1 MSTITINL
9 PTLVQTVEIEQ
20 KQQYYL
26 RPLFFSNPIS
36 TDRRFEKAV
45 SKFQK
50 EIRHYFR
57 GFHLTR
63 QNSEQLLWF
72 LFNPPVTH
80 QRFRFAYRIGSQMI
94 SGNFGVSYFE
104 LQDIVFVVLPLF
116 DNFMFIAEPD
126 EKGKYNIEK
135 TVYRTIEKLLRKLR
149 KENNNQNI
157 DIEPYLS
164 KKGEFITTLTV
175 NITIEE
181 GKFPFEYQ
189 RDDWFFSRLSGGTDF
204 DGATELEKVGN
215 NLNDAYPSELKR
227 AFFRD
232 DLVDRLQQNV
242 YQKGNTPIVIVGKE
256 GVGKH
261 SLIEEV
267 VYRYRKSFKET
278 DIQYEV
284 LEQFWSIN
292 PNRIIAGMS
301 IVGMWQK
308 RFETILKHIEK
319 RRQKIDNFRY
329 DGKTDKILIDNPIAL
344 LRIGKSSQND
354 MTLSD
359 VLKPYLEK
367 RKIQIVLIATPEEWK
382 IVQEKDRRF
391 ADLFQTLRLEEPN
404 IEMASRMVL
413 KQRKVL
419 ELDYSCQIGIQAIN
433 QLFVIQRN
441 YLKRKALPGSVMKIL
456 RQLAVKHKFGAIDA
470 EEVREEFQAFSGM
483 HEDIFDENYTFEEN
497 EVRDKISA
505 NLVGQE
511 DAVECLAN
519 VINIVKAKL
528 NNPDKPLSSF
538 MFIGPTGVGKTQ
550 AAKVLTEY
558 LMGDAD
564 QIIRFDMNEYIDSGA
579 VQRLIGD
586 YYNPE
591 GQLTGKVRYRPF
603 GVLLLD
609 EIEKAHH
616 KVHDLLL
623 QVLDD
628 GRLTDSLGRTVDFSN
643 MIVIMTSNVGARK
656 AASSLGFKT
665 HQQDKTAVYRK
676 AVENHFR
683 PEFINRIDKIV
694 IFNHLKLP
702 HILNIARLQ
711 INELLRRDGFVRRTT
726 LLNISQDALEW
737 VARRG
742 FNEQMGG
749 RALKRQ
755 IEKDLTALSAEQLI
769 GTYTDKPIIFE
780 IEYNDNQLIPNILHL
795 EFINQLNEN
804 WIPKIPTEKQG
815 KRFYGNL
822 LRIVED
828 ISEDILDF
836 EDELDEVINITNA
849 TLDWQSFA
857 FKDKVAEIKD
867 TLRTTMLGFS
877 DKYYNAPPAIPFRMK
892 RVGVNFRGNYKNFNV
907 HERQVMQDKFF
918 QKDAFEELREG
929 YRYGLEAFDRLQSQ
943 FLEHF
948 LDVAFL
954 ELSTR
959 GFLNKKSDKITI
971 SFESKINNQG
981 GDMVTFLFKLYQ
993 RLLKE
998 LDIAFD
1004 INEEKQTISAE
1015 GHSIYQLL
1023 KGEHGIHLFYLS
1035 YQNPI
1040 PIFVKIK
1047 SQTADSQPFH
1057 ELKVIRLYDKLN
1069 TLTDLRTGLTNTVN
1083 INIGEFR
1090 LFLFAGLDLALRKD
1104 LV

>member
-1 MSTITINL
+1 MSTVTINL
-9 PTLVQTVEIEQ
+9 PTLVLTVEIEK

-26 RPLFFSNPIS
+26 RPLFFSNPVS
-36 TDRRFEKAV
+36 TDRRYEKSV

-57 GFHLTR
+57 GFHLGR

-72 LFNPPVTH
+72 LFNPKITYK
-80 QRFRFAYRIGSQMI
+80 RYYFSFRIGLQTI
-94 SGNFGVSYFE
+94 KGDFGAAYFV
-104 LQDIVFVVLPLF
+104 LQDKVFITLPMF
-116 DNFMFIAEPD
+116 DNFMFIVE
-126 EKGKYNIEK
+126 ENNKGKRHIERN
-135 TVYRTIEKLLRKLR
+135 VQLTIEKLLRKIK
-149 KENNNQNI
+149 KENSNNTI
-157 DIEPYLS
+157 DVEPYLS
-164 KKGEFITTLTV
+164 RKGEFVTTVAV
-175 NITIEE
+175 NITVEE

-189 RDDWFFSRLSGGTDF
+189 RNDWFFSRLSGGTSF

-215 NLNDAYPSELKR
+215 NLNDFYPSELKR
-227 AFFRD
+227 AFFRE
-232 DLVDRLQQNV
+232 DLVSRLSQVV
-242 YQKGNTPIVIVGKE
+242 YQRENSPIVIVGKE

-261 SLIEEV
+261 SLIQEV
-267 VYRYRKSFKET
+267 VYRYRESYKEK
-278 DIQYEV
+278 DIRYEI
-284 LEQFWSIN
+284 LEQFWLIN

-308 RFETILKHIEK
+308 RFETILKHIQN
-319 RRQKIDNFRY
+319 RRKKIDKFHY
-329 DGKTDKILIDNPIAL
+329 DNKTDKILIDNPIAL
-344 LRIGKSSQND
+344 LRIGRSSQND

-367 RKIQIVLIATPEEWK
+367 RKIQVILIATPEEWK

-391 ADLFQTLRLEEPN
+391 ADLFQTIRLEEPS
-404 IEMASRMVL
+404 IELASKMVL

-419 ELDYSCQIGIQAIN
+419 ELDYNCQIGIQAIN

-456 RQLAVKHKFGAIDA
+456 RQLAVKHKFGAVDA
-470 EEVREEFQAFSGM
+470 DEVRDEFQAFSGM
-483 HEDIFDENYTFEEN
+483 HQDIFDENYTFEEN
-497 EVRDKISA
+497 EVHDKIAA

-511 DAVECLAN
+511 TAVESLTN
-519 VINIVKAKL
+519 VIEIVKAKL

-558 LMGDAD
+558 LMGDVD
-564 QIIRFDMNEYIDSGA
+564 SMIRFDMNEYIDAGA
-579 VQRLIGD
+579 VQRLTGD

-609 EIEKAHH
+609 EIEKAHP

-628 GRLTDSLGRTVDFSN
+628 GRLTDSLGRTVDFTN
-643 MIVIMTSNVGARK
+643 MIIIMTSNVGARQ
-656 AASSLGFKT
+656 ASMRLGFKT
-665 HQQDKTAVYRK
+665 NERDETAVYHK

-683 PEFINRIDKIV
+683 PEFVNRIDKIV
-694 IFNHLKLP
+694 IFNPLELP

-737 VARRG
+737 VAKRG
-742 FNEQMGG
+742 FNSQMGG

-769 GTYTDKPIIFE
+769 ETYTDKPIIFE
-780 IEYNDNQLIPNILHL
+780 IGYDDNRLIPNILPL
-795 EFINQLNEN
+795 EYIDQLADN
-804 WIPKIPTEKQG
+804 WIPKIPIEKQG
-815 KRFYGNL
+815 RRFYGRL
-822 LRIVED
+822 LNIVEE
-828 ISEDILDF
+828 INEDILDL
-836 EDELDEVINITNA
+836 EEELDDVIDTNSE
-849 TLDWQSFA
+849 LDWQAFA
-857 FKDKVAEIKD
+857 FKDKVAEIKQVLQ
-867 TLRTTMLGFS
+867 TSLLGFS
-877 DKYYNAPPAIPFRMK
+877 DKYYVAPPVIPFRLK
-892 RVGVNFRGNYKNFNV
+892 RIGVNFRGNYKNFSV

-929 YRYGLEAFDRLQSQ
+929 YRYGTEAFDRLQSQ
-943 FLEHF
+943 FLEHY

-954 ELSTR
+954 DLAAR
-959 GFLNKKSDKITI
+959 GFLNRKSDVVMI

-981 GDMVTFLFKLYQ
+981 NEMIQFLFEQYQ
-993 RLLKE
+993 KLLKS
-998 LDIAFD
+998 LDLVFEID
-1004 INEEKQTISAE
+1004 KESKTITTE
-1015 GHSIYQLL
+1015 GHALYDLL
-1023 KGEHGIHLFYLS
+1023 KGEHGIHLFYLP

-1040 PIFVKIK
+1040 PILTKVTSKEVE
-1047 SQTADSQPFH
+1047 SQPFNQ
-1057 ELKVIRLYDKLN
+1057 LKVIRLYDKFN
-1069 TLTDLRTGLTNTVN
+1069 TVTDLRTGLTNAGVM
-1083 INIGEFR
+1083 NIGEYR
-1090 LFLFAGLDLALRKD
+1090 LLLYAGLDLDLRD
-1104 LV
+1104 ELV

>member
-1 MSTITINL
+1 MSTVTINL
-9 PTLVQTVEIEQ
+9 PTLVRTVEIEK

-26 RPLFFSNPIS
+26 RPLFFSNPIA
-36 TDRRFEKAV
+36 TDRRYEKSV

-57 GFHLTR
+57 GFHLSR

-72 LFNPPVTH
+72 LFNPSVTYK
-80 QRFRFAYRIGSQMI
+80 RYYLSLRIGMQTLK
-94 SGNFGVSYFE
+94 GDFGVAYFV
-104 LQDIVFVVLPLF
+104 LQDKVFVTLPMF
-116 DNFMFIAEPD
+116 DNFMFIVEED
-126 EKGKYNIEK
+126 GKGKRFIKQKVQE
-135 TVYRTIEKLLRKLR
+135 TIEKLLRKA
-149 KENNNQNI
+149 KKDNNNNSI

-164 KKGEFITTLTV
+164 RKGEFVTTITV
-175 NITIEE
+175 NVSVEE

-189 RDDWFFSRLSGGTDF
+189 REDWFFSRLSGGMAF

-215 NLNDAYPSELKR
+215 NLNDFYPSELKR
-227 AFFRD
+227 AFYRE
-232 DLVDRLQQNV
+232 DLVNRLSQVV
-242 YQKGNTPIVIVGKE
+242 YQKENSPIVIVGKE

-261 SLIEEV
+261 SLIHEV
-267 VYRYRKSFKET
+267 VYRYRDNFKEK
-278 DIQYEV
+278 DIRYEI
-284 LEQFWSIN
+284 LEQFWLIN

-308 RFETILKHIEK
+308 RFETILRHVEN
-319 RRQKIDNFRY
+319 RRKGIDNFSF

-344 LRIGKSSQND
+344 LRIGRSSQND

-367 RKIQIVLIATPEEWK
+367 RKIQIVIIATAEEWK

-391 ADLFQTLRLEEPN
+391 ADLFQTIRLEEPS
-404 IEMASRMVL
+404 IELASKMVL

-419 ELDYSCQIGIQAIN
+419 ELDHNCQIGIQAIN

-456 RQLAVKHKFGAIDA
+456 RQLAVKHKFGVVDA
-470 EEVREEFQAFSGM
+470 DEVRTEFQEFSGM
-483 HEDIFDENYTFEEN
+483 HQDIFDENYTFEEN
-497 EVRDKISA
+497 EVHDKIAA
-505 NLVGQE
+505 NLVGQTA
-511 DAVECLAN
+511 AVESLTN
-519 VINIVKAKL
+519 VIEIVKAKL

-558 LMGDAD
+558 LMGDVD
-564 QIIRFDMNEYIDSGA
+564 SMIRFDMNEYIDAGA
-579 VQRLIGD
+579 VQRLTGD

-609 EIEKAHH
+609 EIEKAHP

-628 GRLTDSLGRTVDFSN
+628 GRLTDSLGRTVDFTN
-643 MIVIMTSNVGARK
+643 MIIIMTSNVGARQ
-656 AASSLGFKT
+656 ASMRLGFKT
-665 HQQDKTAVYRK
+665 SERDETAVYRK
-676 AVENHFR
+676 AVENKFR

-694 IFNHLKLP
+694 IFNPLELP

-737 VARRG
+737 VANRG
-742 FNEQMGG
+742 FNAQMGG

-780 IEYNDNQLIPNILHL
+780 IGYDDNRLIPNILPL
-795 EFINQLNEN
+795 EYIDQLSDK
-804 WIPKIPTEKQG
+804 WLPKIPNEKQG
-815 KRFYGNL
+815 RRFYRRL
-822 LRIVED
+822 LNVVEE
-828 ISEDILDF
+828 INEDILDL
-836 EDELDEVINITNA
+836 EDELDDVIDTNSE
-849 TLDWQSFA
+849 LDWQAYA
-857 FKDKVAEIKD
+857 FKDKVAEIKQILQ
-867 TLRTTMLGFS
+867 TSLLGFS
-877 DKYYNAPPAIPFRMK
+877 DKYYVAPPVIPFRLK
-892 RVGVNFRGNYKNFNV
+892 RIGVNFRGNYKNFNV

-929 YRYGLEAFDRLQSQ
+929 YRYGSEAFDRLQSQ
-943 FLEHF
+943 LLEHY

-954 ELSTR
+954 DLAAR
-959 GFLNKKSDKITI
+959 GFVNQQSDVVTI

-981 GDMVTFLFKLYQ
+981 EEMIQFLFDQYQ

-998 LDIAFD
+998 LDLTFEIDKENKA
-1004 INEEKQTISAE
+1004 ITTE
-1015 GHSIYQLL
+1015 GHALYDLL
-1023 KGEHGIHLFYLS
+1023 KGEHGIHLFYLP

-1040 PIFVKIK
+1040 PIFTKIK
-1047 SQTADSQPFH
+1047 AKDTENQPFS
-1057 ELKVIRLYDKLN
+1057 ELKVIRLYDKFN
-1069 TLTDLRTGLTNTVN
+1069 TVTDLRTGLTNAGVM
-1083 INIGEFR
+1083 NIGEFR
-1090 LFLFAGLDLALRKD
+1090 LLLFAGLDLDVREE

>member
-1 MSTITINL
+1 MSTVTINL
-9 PTLVQTVEIEQ
+9 PTLVRTVEIEK

-26 RPLFFSNPIS
+26 RPLFFSNPVS
-36 TDRRFEKAV
+36 TDRRYEKSV

-57 GFHLTR
+57 GFHLNR

-72 LFNPPVTH
+72 LFNPSVTYK
-80 QRFRFAYRIGSQMI
+80 RYYLSLRIGMQTLK
-94 SGNFGVSYFE
+94 GDFGAAYFV
-104 LQDIVFVVLPLF
+104 LQDKVFVTLPMF
-116 DNFMFIAEPD
+116 DNFMFIVAD
-126 EKGKYNIEK
+126 DGKGKRFIKQKVQE
-135 TVYRTIEKLLRKLR
+135 TIEKLLRKA
-149 KENNNQNI
+149 KKQNSNKGI

-164 KKGEFITTLTV
+164 RKGEFVTTITV
-175 NITIEE
+175 NVSIEE

-189 RDDWFFSRLSGGTDF
+189 QDDWFFSRLSGGMTF

-215 NLNDAYPSELKR
+215 NLNDFYPSDLKR
-227 AFFRD
+227 AFYRE
-232 DLVDRLQQNV
+232 DLVNRLSQVV
-242 YQKGNTPIVIVGKE
+242 YQRENSPIVIVGKE

-261 SLIEEV
+261 SLIHEV
-267 VYRYRKSFKET
+267 VYRYRESFKEK
-278 DIQYEV
+278 DIRYET
-284 LEQFWSIN
+284 LEQFWLIN

-308 RFETILKHIEK
+308 RSETILRHVEN
-319 RRQKIDNFRY
+319 RRKSIDKFSF

-344 LRIGKSSQND
+344 LRIGRSSQND

-367 RKIQIVLIATPEEWK
+367 RKIQIVIIATAEEWK

-391 ADLFQTLRLEEPN
+391 ADLFQTIRLEEPS
-404 IEMASRMVL
+404 IELASKMVL

-419 ELDYSCQIGIQAIN
+419 ELDHNCQIGIQAIN

-456 RQLAVKHKFGAIDA
+456 RQLAIKHKFGVVDA
-470 EEVREEFQAFSGM
+470 DEVRTEFQEFSGM
-483 HEDIFDENYTFEEN
+483 HQDIFDENYTFEEN
-497 EVRDKISA
+497 EVHDKIAA
-505 NLVGQE
+505 NLVGQKA
-511 DAVECLAN
+511 AVESLTN
-519 VINIVKAKL
+519 VIEIVKAKL

-558 LMGDAD
+558 LMGDVD
-564 QIIRFDMNEYIDSGA
+564 SMIRFDMNEYIDAGA
-579 VQRLIGD
+579 VQRLTGD

-609 EIEKAHH
+609 EIEKAHP

-628 GRLTDSLGRTVDFSN
+628 GRLTDSLGRTVDFTN
-643 MIVIMTSNVGARK
+643 MIIIMTSNVGARQ
-656 AASSLGFKT
+656 ASMRLGFKT
-665 HQQDKTAVYRK
+665 SERDETAVYRK
-676 AVENHFR
+676 AVENKFR
-683 PEFINRIDKIV
+683 PEFINRIDKIL
-694 IFNHLKLP
+694 IFNPLELP

-737 VARRG
+737 VANRG
-742 FNEQMGG
+742 FNAQMGG

-780 IEYNDNQLIPNILHL
+780 IGYDNNRLIPNILPL
-795 EFINQLNEN
+795 EYIDQLSDK
-804 WIPKIPTEKQG
+804 WLPKIPNEKQG
-815 KRFYGNL
+815 RRFYRRL
-822 LRIVED
+822 LNVVEE
-828 ISEDILDF
+828 INEDILDL
-836 EDELDEVINITNA
+836 EDELDDVIDTNSE
-849 TLDWQSFA
+849 LDWQAYA
-857 FKDKVAEIKD
+857 FKDKVAEVKQVLQ
-867 TLRTTMLGFS
+867 TSLLGFS
-877 DKYYNAPPAIPFRMK
+877 DKYYVAPPVIPFRLK
-892 RVGVNFRGNYKNFNV
+892 RIGVNFRGNYKNFNV

-929 YRYGLEAFDRLQSQ
+929 YRYGSEAFDRLQSQ
-943 FLEHF
+943 FLEHY

-954 ELSTR
+954 DLAAR
-959 GFLNKKSDKITI
+959 GFVNQQSDVVTI

-981 GDMVTFLFKLYQ
+981 EEMIQFLFEQYQ
-993 RLLKE
+993 RLLKA
-998 LDIAFD
+998 LDLTFEIDKENKA
-1004 INEEKQTISAE
+1004 ITTE
-1015 GHSIYQLL
+1015 GHALYDLL
-1023 KGEHGIHLFYLS
+1023 KGEHGIHLFYLP

-1040 PIFVKIK
+1040 PIFTKIK
-1047 SQTADSQPFH
+1047 AKDTEIQPFSKW
-1057 ELKVIRLYDKLN
+1057 KVIRLYDKFN
-1069 TLTDLRTGLTNTVN
+1069 TVTDLRTGLTNAGVM
-1083 INIGEFR
+1083 NIGEFR
-1090 LFLFAGLDLALRKD
+1090 LLLFAGLDLDVREE